1 MNAEVQAPPL
11 TQAPDHVRWSLPRP
25 IAFVWKSAL
34 GVLFIQSFLFAF
46 VVMGWLWRVSQRF
59 VLKAW
64 WKRSRKIAW
73 RDFIANDTATAIHES
88 WPNWI
93 LGQQPNPT
101 LRHRLA
107 GSLWKNF
114 KLGAQ
119 AFFNTSVIL
128 APACA
133 LWIFSWYDG
142 WNNSF
147 NKGYEQ
153 AIVGPATGAAGI
165 LLFIAAMF
173 YVPMAQMRHA
183 ATGDWRAFYQFRLV
197 WTFIRRRWLECLAL
211 AMLISALSFP
221 LMILKTAPGMFTSMS
236 PDKSDPA
243 ENGFRKTL
251 ASKWENL
258 YLPEA
263 ATILKRYYLLC
274 GLYLFPALIL
284 MRLFAARVYA
294 SAVIDCVQSG
304 VISEDALHENEWRAL
319 NRLDLLYLRVQP
331 KRNRFVRA
339 IAWVGT
345 KAGAATVGVAM
356 FFVYFTLVAQVYVG
370 EFLHKNDRAIGWWN
384 QPLVQ
389 LPYFNYTPGRLNDP
403 AAFNE
408 E

>member
-1 MNAEVQAPPL
+1 VNAEVQTPPPL
-11 TQAPDHVRWSLPRP
+11 PQAPDQVRWSVPRP
-25 IAFVWKSAL
+25 IAFIWKFFV
-34 GVLFIQSFLFAF
+34 GVLFVQSFLFAF
-46 VVMGWLWRVSQRF
+46 VVMGWLWRLSQRF

-64 WKRSRKIAW
+64 WKRSRKISW
-73 RDFIANDTATAIHES
+73 PDFVRNDLNTAIHES

-93 LGQQPNPT
+93 LGQQPHAR
-101 LRHRLA
+101 LRHRFF
-107 GSLWKNF
+107 GSLWKNL

-153 AIVGPATGAAGI
+153 AIVGPATGFAGVF
-165 LLFIAAMF
+165 LFIAAMF
-173 YVPMAQMRHA
+173 YLPLAQMRHA
-183 ATGDWRAFYQFRLV
+183 ATGDWRTFYQFRLV
-197 WTFIRRRWLECLAL
+197 WKFIRRRWLECLGL
-211 AMLISALSFP
+211 AMLISALSLP
-221 LMILKTAPGMFTSMS
+221 LMVLKTAPGLFTSMT
-236 PDKSDPA
+236 PDKSAPA
-243 ENGFRKTL
+243 ENGHRKML
-251 ASKWENL
+251 PSKFENL
-258 YLPEA
+258 SQPEA
-263 ATILKRYYLLC
+263 AKFLKRYYLFC
-274 GLYLFPALIL
+274 GLYLLPALVL
-284 MRLFAARVYA
+284 MRLIAARIYA

-304 VISEDALHENEWRAL
+304 AISEDSLHENEWRAL

-370 EFLHKNDRAIGWWN
+370 EFFHKNDRALGWWN

-389 LPYFNYTPGRLNDP
+389 LPYFNYTPSHLRS
-403 AAFNE
+403 AANE